1 MKSTRHS
8 TLRKRHTTYNQSL
21 NEDKMW
27 HMDLHLPVSECIAE
41 CVISQLIKEVIYINQ
56 ARKYNNYNIPE
67 YCFDFLRKSFIPLIR
82 YEYMQYDNDS
92 DNDKS
97 HDIMIPNSSCID
109 LLCSSQINVIQDK
122 KGLPG
127 HIKEVS
133 DLSERNEERKL
144 SSQKKKTFINF
155 GVSRTNTINNIN
167 VNNNNKLLNN
177 IITKTKTHHHNIKEI
192 AETFPY
198 YDIKDKINIKNIIN
212 QNELDN
218 IAQLR
223 KEIIEQHKKENHNNT
238 NNINSKKNYLTS
250 LYSTNHTNSNN
261 NTNTNTNTNFT
272 KENQNETKSNKFKI
286 FNTKHLFDSKY
297 YTFDSNGEV
306 IKKTNIKVPIKEGF
320 IEASSQSKLVKEMIN
335 DTYYNNSLLPKKKP
349 NMKEQIHFNENEN
362 SKKTKQLNDIYKL
375 KRLKTLSPPSG
386 DNFNLIRPEIGVI
399 ITYDDDNVKELPIG
413 EQNGTEIKV
422 KSGGLNFNSKYNRFS
437 MRDYNQIIDIN
448 SHRKP
453 RTQLNTP
460 INTFN
465 NNNNNNKDINTNSKT
480 VYNKFPLVNTNNNIN
495 TKFQM
500 KLNKSK
506 STKCISINENVT
518 SNLKCTLDT
527 LDLKTHE
534 YDDTP
539 LYNNDSNINREDVF
553 KTIRSNIKKNNQFN
567 QTNDFGRFNYNYN
580 NLNTLTSL
588 KRNNS
593 VTVLTPSKAY
603 LNKTHKKNGFL
614 MKIQQSPRVRVVC
627 KNE

>member
-1 MKSTRHS
+1 MKSTRHNTS
-8 TLRKRHTTYNQSL
+8 RKRHTTYYQSL

-27 HMDLHLPVSECIAE
+27 HMDLHLPVSEYIAE
-41 CVISQLIKEVIYINQ
+41 CVVSQLIKEVIHINQ
-56 ARKYNNYNIPE
+56 KHKFNNYNIPE
-67 YCFDFLRKSFIPLIR
+67 YCFDFLRRSFIPLIR

-92 DNDKS
+92 DNNNS
-97 HDIMIPNSSCID
+97 HDIMIPHSSCVD
-109 LLCSSQINVIQDK
+109 LLCSSQINVVQDK
-122 KGLPG
+122 TELSG

-167 VNNNNKLLNN
+167 NNNKLLNN
-177 IITKTKTHHHNIKEI
+177 IITKTKTHHRNIKEI

-198 YDIKDKINIKNIIN
+198 YDIKDKINIKDIIN
-212 QNELDN
+212 QKELDN
-218 IAQLR
+218 ISQLR
-223 KEIIEQHKKENHNNT
+223 KEIIEQHKKENNT

-272 KENQNETKSNKFKI
+272 KENQNETKSNKFKL
-286 FNTKHLFDSKY
+286 FNTKHLFDNKY

-306 IKKTNIKVPIKEGF
+306 IKKTNIKVPIKDGF

-335 DTYYNNSLLPKKKP
+335 DTYYNNSLFPKKKTI
-349 NMKEQIHFNENEN
+349 MKEQIHFNENEN
-362 SKKTKQLNDIYKL
+362 TRKTKQLNDIYKL
-375 KRLKTLSPPSG
+375 KRLRTLSPPSG

-399 ITYDDDNVKELPIG
+399 ITYDDDNIKELPVG
-413 EQNGTEIKV
+413 EPNVSEIKV
-422 KSGGLNFNSKYNRFS
+422 KSGGLNFNLKYNRFS
-437 MRDYNQIIDIN
+437 MRDYNQIIEIN
-448 SHRKP
+448 SQSKP
-453 RTQLNTP
+453 RTHLNTP
-460 INTFN
+460 INTIN
-465 NNNNNNKDINTNSKT
+465 NNNNNINSNSKT
-480 VYNKFPLVNTNNNIN
+480 VYNNFLVVNANNNNTN
-495 TKFQM
+495 TKFQL

-527 LDLKTHE
+527 LDLNNTHE
-534 YDDTP
+534 YDSL
-539 LYNNDSNINREDVF
+539 LYNNDNNTNREDVF

-580 NLNTLTSL
+580 NFNTLTSL

>member
-1 MKSTRHS
+1 MKSTRHNTS
-8 TLRKRHTTYNQSL
+8 RKRHTTYHQSI

-27 HMDLHLPVSECIAE
+27 HMDLHLPVSECIVE
-41 CVISQLIKEVIYINQ
+41 CVVSQLIKEVIYINQ
-56 ARKYNNYNIPE
+56 EHKFNNYNIPE
-67 YCFDFLRKSFIPLIR
+67 YCFDFLRKSFIPLIK
-82 YEYMQYDNDS
+82 YEYMQYDHDNDS
-92 DNDKS
+92 DNNNS
-97 HDIMIPNSSCID
+97 HDIIIPQSSCVD

-122 KGLPG
+122 TELSG
-127 HIKEVS
+127 HIKEVL
-133 DLSERNEERKL
+133 DLSERNERKL

-155 GVSRTNTINNIN
+155 GVSRTNTINN
-167 VNNNNKLLNN
+167 VNNNNKLFNN
-177 IITKTKTHHHNIKEI
+177 IITKTKTHHRNIKEI

-198 YDIKDKINIKNIIN
+198 YDIKDKINIKDIIN
-212 QNELDN
+212 HKELDN
-218 IAQLR
+218 ISQLR
-223 KEIIEQHKKENHNNT
+223 KEIIEQHKKEKHINNM
-238 NNINSKKNYLTS
+238 NSKKNYLTS
-250 LYSTNHTNSNN
+250 LYSTNNTNSNN
-261 NTNTNTNTNFT
+261 NTNTNTNTNTNFT

-286 FNTKHLFDSKY
+286 FNTKHLFDNKY
-297 YTFDSNGEV
+297 FTFDSNGEV
-306 IKKTNIKVPIKEGF
+306 IKKTNMKVPIKDGF

-335 DTYYNNSLLPKKKP
+335 DTYYNHSLLPTKKTI
-349 NMKEQIHFNENEN
+349 MKDQIHFNENEN

-375 KRLKTLSPPSG
+375 KRLRTLSPPSG

-399 ITYDDDNVKELPIG
+399 ITYDDDNVKELPVG
-413 EQNGTEIKV
+413 QPNVSEIKV

-437 MRDYNQIIDIN
+437 MRDYNQIIEIN
-448 SHRKP
+448 SQRKP

-465 NNNNNNKDINTNSKT
+465 NNNNNNNN
-480 VYNKFPLVNTNNNIN
+480 FPLVNTNNNN
-495 TKFQM
+495 TKFQL

-527 LDLKTHE
+527 LDLNNTHE
-534 YDDTP
+534 YDSL
-539 LYNNDSNINREDVF
+539 LYNNDNNTNREDVF

-580 NLNTLTSL
+580 NFNTLTSL

-614 MKIQQSPRVRVVC
+614 MKIQQSPRVRFVC